1 MEQEL
6 TPPPRQ
12 IYLLGAFRVYKGGI
26 LTPLSGEKSQALL
39 AYLVL
44 HPRLPHRR
52 EKLADMFFQ
61 DAALDRVRRNFSDI
75 LYRLQ
80 KTLGSDW
87 LVIEGDTVALRMDQ
101 LLWVDV
107 WEFEHFATSDQEA
120 DIHKAVDLY
129 AGDLLP
135 ELYDDWLLAEREL
148 CRNQYLS
155 TLENLAALQ
164 EKKGELRQ
172 ALLTWRRLVSAEPL
186 HEPAHQAY
194 LRLLGRLQRFGE
206 ALAHY
211 EYLRGL
217 LHAELQSEPLAET
230 RQIAE
235 SIARERS
242 LAAEAAVEERTPFVG
257 RKAERAVALSAVEAM
272 LKGKGGVMAIEG
284 EAGIGKSR
292 LLREIAASVRW
303 RGATLLQGVASET
316 PSASPLSPLV
326 DALTPVFNGPRSKQ
340 LETLLTDDTLAIL
353 APLNPAW
360 GEKATL
366 SEATPELTAR
376 RFYNALR
383 PFGENL
389 ARLTPLVLAVDDLQW
404 ADTVLWKS
412 LDVLAQSL
420 ARSGG
425 LLIVIYRR
433 PEIEHTPGWDVIQ
446 AWDRVGL
453 VNTISLQP
461 LNVEDV
467 AQLIGDTQTFNPA
480 EVHAWAGGNPFYIH
494 EWLAAPGSDSVP
506 LHNAISR
513 RLQKLSPASRFAVD
527 SASIIGEN
535 IPYRLWTEIS
545 ELSPLIL
552 AGSCDELMAQR
563 WLQPTSSGYAFTHD
577 LIRSA
582 VYAEVDP
589 ARRRALHE
597 KAALIYPT
605 IEPDNLRARAF
616 HCDQAGLQREAIAAY
631 RQAGEQALAQFSF
644 PEAQKA
650 FDRALALLPSTPSQE
665 RVEISI
671 ALGNVV
677 GLTGDRSRYPD
688 LFQTAVAEA
697 KLLENEPLLI
707 RALLD
712 HGLTEYSVGHTENSK
727 IVLLE
732 ALALA
737 EKEQNDERKTEA
749 FWRLSRQADFAG
761 DVKEALQWSHQALK
775 LARATGNRIYEAR
788 IMRSLGVETYHIG
801 DPDGSIQWLEQ
812 ARELQ
817 RSIGDRL
824 GVSLTEVSLL
834 VAYYEKGAWDK
845 LIDTAKESIP
855 IMDATGNIVNAAI
868 ARHNHALG
876 LYALGKRE
884 MARRILERVLTDV
897 LDYKAN
903 QQIGLT
909 RNVLGL
915 VEEDDG
921 NLEEALEL
929 YQNAVRDAE
938 QIQAEDN
945 KAYAQHDLGAMLT
958 RLNRLEEAIPLL
970 KSAHSYFEGQD
981 NVLLSAKSETY
992 EGLAWLAQGDR
1003 DKAEELALK
1012 GISIFKNQVL
1022 QGEQLQ
1028 GWLWALY
1035 RLLAALDHTS
1045 DSIEVLTA
1053 AYLELQRQSRNISD
1067 GDLRHSFFENVPLNR
1082 SIVEAYDRHN
1092 RTARVIAVSLARSG
1106 APLGRP
1112 LREDEYVPVQWTVSA
1127 PEDEAIADKTARRQY
1142 RLKRLLRQAASQNA
1156 APTDEDLAGALGVSR
1171 RTILRDMQDMAHDF
1185 PSAPTRKRKT

>member
-1 MEQEL
+1 MEQKP
-6 TPPPRQ
+6 TPPSRQ
-12 IYLLGAFRVYKGGI
+12 IFLLGAFRVYKGGI

-44 HPRLPHRR
+44 HRRLPHHR
-52 EKLADMFFQ
+52 EKLADLLLQ

-87 LVIEGDTVALRMDQ
+87 LVIEGDTVALRVDEQ
-101 LLWVDV
+101 LWVDV
-107 WEFEHFATSDQEA
+107 WEFEHYAASGQEA
-120 DIHKAVDLY
+120 DLQKAADLY

-148 CRNQYLS
+148 RRNQYLS

-211 EYLRGL
+211 EYLRSL

-230 RQIAE
+230 RQIAA
-235 SIARERS
+235 SIARERG
-242 LAAEAAVEERTPFVG
+242 LAAEIAVEERTPFVG
-257 RKAERAVALSAVEAM
+257 RKAERAAALSAVEAV
-272 LKGKGGVMAIEG
+272 LKGIGGVLAIEG

-303 RGATLLQGVASET
+303 RGATMLQGVASET

-326 DALTPVFNGPRSKQ
+326 DALAPVFKGPRSKQ
-340 LETLLTDDTLAIL
+340 LETLLAGETLAIL

-360 GEKATL
+360 GEKAPL
-366 SEATPELTAR
+366 SETTPELTAR

-404 ADTVLWKS
+404 ADSVLWKS

-433 PEIEHTPGWDVIQ
+433 PEIEHSPGWDVIQ

-453 VNTISLQP
+453 IQTISLQP
-461 LNVEDV
+461 LTVDDV
-467 AQLIGDTQTFNPA
+467 SQLIGATHPSNPA

-494 EWLAAPGSDSVP
+494 EWLAGPEKN
-506 LHNAISR
+506 LHTPQTATIR
-513 RLQKLSPASRFAVD
+513 RLHKLST
-527 SASIIGEN
+527 SAQIALESAAIIGEN
-535 IPYRLWTEIS
+535 VPYLLWTEIS
-545 ELSPLIL
+545 EIPPLIL
-552 AGSCDELMAQR
+552 AGLSDELVAQR
-563 WLQPTSSGYAFTHD
+563 WLEPTPSGYAFTHD
-577 LIRSA
+577 LIRSM
-582 VYAEVDP
+582 VYAEINP
-589 ARRRALHE
+589 ARRRVLHE

-616 HCDQAGLQREAIAAY
+616 HCDQAGLQHEASIAY
-631 RQAGEQALAQFSF
+631 RQVGEQALAQFAFS
-644 PEAQKA
+644 EAQKA
-650 FDRALALLPSTPSQE
+650 LDRALTLLPATPSQE
-665 RVEISI
+665 RIEIAL
-671 ALGNVV
+671 ALGNVI
-677 GLTGDRSRYPD
+677 GLTGDRSRYPQ
-688 LFQTAVAEA
+688 LFETVVAEA
-697 KLLENEPLLI
+697 KQLENEPLLI

-712 HGLTEYSVGHTENSK
+712 HGLAEYSSGHAENSK

-737 EKEQNDERKTEA
+737 EKEQNNERKIEA
-749 FWRLSRQADFAG
+749 LWRLSRQANFVG
-761 DVKEALQWSHQALK
+761 NVKEAFQWSHKGLE
-775 LARATGNRIYEAR
+775 LARATGNRNYEAR
-788 IMRSLGVETYHIG
+788 IMRSLGVEAYRMG
-801 DPDGSIQWLEQ
+801 DPDGSIKWLEQ

-845 LIDTAKESIP
+845 LIETAKESIP
-855 IMDATGNIVNAAI
+855 TMDATGNIVNAAI

-884 MARRILERVLTDV
+884 MARQILERVLKDIE
-897 LDYKAN
+897 DYRIS
-903 QQIGLT
+903 QSLGLT
-909 RNVLGL
+909 KNVLGL
-915 VEEDDG
+915 VAEDDG
-921 NLEEALEL
+921 SFEEALDL
-929 YQNAVRDAE
+929 YQEAVQDAE
-938 QIQAEDN
+938 QIHAEDD
-945 KAYAQHDLGAMLT
+945 KAYALHDLGALLT
-958 RLNRLEEAIPLL
+958 RLNRPGEAIPRLR
-970 KSAHSYFEGQD
+970 SAHAYFATQD
-981 NVLLSAKSETY
+981 NVLLRTKSETV

-1012 GISIFKNQVL
+1012 GTSIFNNQVL

-1028 GWLWALY
+1028 GWLWALH
-1035 RLLAALDHTS
+1035 RLLAALDHKS

-1053 AYLELQRQSRNISD
+1053 AYLELQRQARNISD
-1067 GDLRHSFFENVPLNR
+1067 ADLRHSFFENVPLNR
-1082 SIVEAYDRHN
+1082 GIVEAYDRYN
-1092 RTARVIAVSLARSG
+1092 QTARTIAVSLAKSE

-1112 LREDEYVPVQWTVSA
+1112 LRENEYVSVQWTISA

-1142 RLKRLLRQAASQNA
+1142 RLKRLLLQAESQNA

-1171 RTILRDMQDMAHDF
+1171 RTILRDMQDLAQDF
-1185 PSAPTRKRKT
+1185 PRAPTRKRKT